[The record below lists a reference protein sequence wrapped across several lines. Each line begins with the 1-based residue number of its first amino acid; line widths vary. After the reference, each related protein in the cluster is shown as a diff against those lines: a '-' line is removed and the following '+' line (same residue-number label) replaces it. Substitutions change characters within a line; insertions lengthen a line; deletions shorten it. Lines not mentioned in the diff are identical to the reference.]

1 VDVFALTLRLKEEGA
16 ATVKAATD
24 KLGRSFTDTAKT
36 ADKLDGATN
45 NLRLSLAKLAGALAI
60 GVTIRKFV
68 DATSTADFAQA
79 QLAASI
85 RSTGG
90 VAQQSIQQ
98 LNAHASA
105 LQLVSTVGDE
115 TINKAQALLLTF
127 TNLRGDVFP
136 KATAA
141 VVDMAQALG
150 QDLNGAALQVGKALN
165 DPILGVSAL
174 GRAGVQFSESQKAM
188 IRSLVET
195 GRTADAQRIILAEL
209 ETQFG
214 GSALMARNTLGGALQ
229 SLSNAFGDLFEI
241 TSAGTGSVTRLVNRL
256 AFLVGELNNNRN
268 ALLLLGGGITVAVT
282 ALTALAFRAEIAA
295 ARIAILTAG
304 STIAGFVSLARAI
317 GLTAAAMQVLGATG
331 PMRIAAIVVALGA
344 AGAAAFG
351 VKKAI
356 DGSAEAFA
364 EFERKIAE
372 FANTAAGGANSATA
386 AITEMTGAVVD
397 QIAALMQLVTLMP
410 VTRVEAGLLAREER
424 TLQQQLA
431 AGNLTYAER
440 LAILQRLLAVQKAR
454 ESMQVRFTREELMAS
469 EMDASRMIG
478 MTGSGRAMPQ
488 IRGRGAGVPS
498 TADSL
503 KALEGD
509 AAEIR
514 ARTATM
520 IDTTRVA
527 LFEQLT
533 ELSAQMAVAL
543 RDVLVDSLANGIA
556 AAVSSGSI
564 GEGFKALGQTML
576 AGLGDMLIAFGR
588 QVIVTAGLF
597 EALRA
602 KLVGAITNPGALA
615 AVGVAMVAL
624 GAGLKGAA
632 GRIFGGQ
639 QGGSGNG
646 SMALGGGLG
655 GLGVGGM
662 QGGSM
667 RFGSTTAGGAGASV
681 SAAQPMQVTI
691 IGPNDAGAQRAIA
704 TLMDNASRRGLV
716 QGAGMRTF

>member
-1 VDVFALTLRLKEEGA
+1 MDVFALTLRLKEEGA

-229 SLSNAFGDLFEI
+229 ALSNAFGDLFEI

-454 ESMQVRFTREELMAS
+454 ESMQVRLTREELMAS

-509 AAEIR
+509 AKRVQERLSASID
-514 ARTATM
+514 ATKTLLADQLDEM
-520 IDTTRVA
+520 RVA
-527 LFEQLT
+527 VMIFADSIANT
-533 ELSAQMAVAL
+533 
-543 RDVLVDSLANGIA
+543 LVDSLATGIET
-556 AAVSSGSI
+556 AVATGSL
-564 GEGFKALGQTML
+564 GKGFKALTSTL
-576 AGLGDMLIAFGR
+576 LSGLGSAMIAFGR
-588 QVIVTAGLF
+588 TAIMASALMQRF
-597 EALRA
+597 MEAMASL
-602 KLVGAITNPGALA
+602 NPFAALA
-615 AVGVAMVAL
+615 AGIGMVAL
-624 GAGLKGAA
+624 GGVLKGAA
-632 GRIFGGQ
+632 QRSFAVGTGTSSMGGGIGALAT
-639 QGGSGNG
+639 GGS
-646 SMALGGGLG
+646 SITRTFAPTMAG
-655 GLGVGGM
+655 
-662 QGGSM
+662 
-667 RFGSTTAGGAGASV
+667 TTGANVQMAT
-681 SAAQPMQVTI
+681 PMNVTI

>member
-1 VDVFALTLRLKEEGA
+1 
-16 ATVKAATD
+16 
-24 KLGRSFTDTAKT
+24 
-36 ADKLDGATN
+36 
-45 NLRLSLAKLAGALAI
+45 
-60 GVTIRKFV
+60 
-68 DATSTADFAQA
+68 
-79 QLAASI
+79 
-85 RSTGG
+85 
-90 VAQQSIQQ
+90 
-98 LNAHASA
+98 
-105 LQLVSTVGDE
+105 
-115 TINKAQALLLTF
+115 
-127 TNLRGDVFP
+127 
-136 KATAA
+136 
-141 VVDMAQALG
+141 
-150 QDLNGAALQVGKALN
+150 
-165 DPILGVSAL
+165 
-174 GRAGVQFSESQKAM
+174 
-188 IRSLVET
+188 
-195 GRTADAQRIILAEL
+195 
-209 ETQFG
+209 
-214 GSALMARNTLGGALQ
+214 
-229 SLSNAFGDLFEI
+229 
-241 TSAGTGSVTRLVNRL
+241 
-256 AFLVGELNNNRN
+256 
-268 ALLLLGGGITVAVT
+268 
-282 ALTALAFRAEIAA
+282 
-295 ARIAILTAG
+295 
-304 STIAGFVSLARAI
+304 
-317 GLTAAAMQVLGATG
+317 
-331 PMRIAAIVVALGA
+331 
-344 AGAAAFG
+344 
-351 VKKAI
+351 
-356 DGSAEAFA
+356 
-364 EFERKIAE
+364 
-372 FANTAAGGANSATA
+372 
-386 AITEMTGAVVD
+386 
-397 QIAALMQLVTLMP
+397 
-410 VTRVEAGLLAREER
+410 
-424 TLQQQLA
+424 LQQQLA